1 MAWAEVAELVR
12 WDVSCTAVSCATAY
26 RKPLAPTEGGFFL
39 PVCQSFTEIHCSR
52 ISFYIY
58 PPQHSSLLGSSPL
71 SFLVHHQWVT
81 GLEKQFCWFEVHWF
95 KFRVCWYDQEEKWHF
110 GRSFHWNGRFICIP
124 VLPIKG
130 QLHREKLQDLAQ
142 KLESE
147 LQLESLSKN
156 SQSNK
161 FFCS

>member
-26 RKPLAPTEGGFFL
+26 RKPLAPTEGGFFCL
-39 PVCQSFTEIHCSR
+39 SVSLSQKSVAAEFPS
-52 ISFYIY
+52 IY

-95 KFRVCWYDQEEKWHF
+95 RVCWYDQEEKWHF
-110 GRSFHWNGRFICIP
+110 GRSFHWNGHFICIP
-124 VLPIKG
+124 VLPIRG
-130 QLHREKLQDLAQ
+130 QLHREMLQDLAQ